1 MTKSNQK
8 LLKVDIFS
16 VSRNLSTVE
25 GTINVADMP
34 QLQKLLADD
43 QGQLFVRIEGTKGD
57 RGLPGANLT
66 IDGTVNMICTRCTKP
81 MPVVV
86 HCEVPFLFTKTEEQA
101 DLIPIEAED
110 VEIVVGSEDMN
121 VAEWVQEEV
130 ILSLPAFP
138 KHEDCESVLDDWEDD
153 MPEIEEK
160 RPNPFANLKDLLKK

>member
-16 VSRNLSTVE
+16 VSRNLLTVQE
-25 GTINVADMP
+25 SVSVADMP
-34 QLQKLLADD
+34 QLQKLLANDE
-43 QGQLFVRIEGTKGD
+43 GQLAVTIQGTKGD

-66 IDGTVNMICTRCTKP
+66 IEGTVNMLCTRCTKP
-81 MPVVV
+81 MSVAI
-86 HCEVPFLFTKTEEQA
+86 HREVPFLFTKTEEQA

-110 VEIVVGSEDMN
+110 VEIVVGSEEMN
-121 VAEWVQEEV
+121 VIDWVQEEV

-138 KHEDCESVLDDWEDD
+138 KHDDCESVLNDWEDD
-153 MPEIEEK
+153 TPDVEEK